1 MCLEFGFE
9 QLIGPSIAVVAG
21 VVAWFFDIKL

>member
-1 MCLEFGFE
+1 MLCFGFE

-21 VVAWFFDIKL
+21 VVCWFLDIKL